1 MPLQKCLITF
11 QLLLQTTFII
21 RCEAY
26 WAQPL
31 PIQNVQNSQN
41 NLNVNNANNIQGM
54 FWLFLLPN
62 TKFHKVKKS
71 FGKCLC

>member
-1 MPLQKCLITF
+1 MMFFKKFWFSF

-31 PIQNVQNSQN
+31 PIQNMQNSQN
-41 NLNVNNANNIQGM
+41 NLNVNNANNIQGKLD
-54 FWLFLLPN
+54 FKTLYVNSLN
-62 TKFHKVKKS
+62 VNNIQGKFH
-71 FGKCLC
+71 F